1 VKEIAGLGWMT
12 SEKTKEVIVVTVVGG
27 VEVEVGAVVAVAL
40 RVVAEAETVAGVG
53 GVVGYVFLDVQ
64 HSNSLNLIFP

>member
-12 SEKTKEVIVVTVVGG
+12 SEKTKEVIAVTVVGG
-27 VEVEVGAVVAVAL
+27 VEVEVGAVVVVAL